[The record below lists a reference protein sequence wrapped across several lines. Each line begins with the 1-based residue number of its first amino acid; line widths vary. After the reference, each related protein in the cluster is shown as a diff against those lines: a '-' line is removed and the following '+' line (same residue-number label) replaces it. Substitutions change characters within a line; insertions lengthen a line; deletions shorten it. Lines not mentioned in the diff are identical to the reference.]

1 MKKTIIATLLALS
14 ALLSAG
20 TYVCAYGGGDIATP
34 YYLYTASVTS
44 TLITSGTTVTCESTI
59 TCDSTVTRIYGTQYL
74 EKKNGDKWD
83 YVNSWSDSTSKNYL
97 TMSNTE
103 YDLDEGTYHLRTTF
117 TVYSGSSSETIEKT
131 SKEKTVS

>member
-14 ALLSAG
+14 ALLSVG

-44 TLITSGTTVTCESTI
+44 TLITSGTTATCESTI
-59 TCDSTVTRIYGTQYL
+59 TCDSTVTRIYATQYL
-74 EKKNGDKWD
+74 EKKNGSKWD
-83 YVNSWSDSTSKNYL
+83 YVNSWSTSTSKTYL

-103 YDLDEGTYHLRTTF
+103 YDLEDGTYHLRTSY
-117 TVYSGSSSETIEKT
+117 TVYSGTSSETIEKT

>member
-34 YYLYTASVTS
+34 YYLYTVSVTS
-44 TLITSGTTVTCESTI
+44 TLITSGTTATCESTI
-59 TCDSTVTRIYGTQYL
+59 TCDSTVTQIYATQYL
-74 EKKNGDKWD
+74 EKKNGSKWD
-83 YVNSWSDSTSKNYL
+83 YVNSWSTSTSKTYL

-103 YDLDEGTYHLRTTF
+103 YDLEDGTYHLRTSY
-117 TVYSGSSSETIEKT
+117 TVYSGTSSETIEKT